1 MSVTWWAF
9 PAQARADVTLVEPY
23 TFDEWESAMSGIL
36 ETPDLQAEFCLLVD
50 RRRSKPPSSDFVE
63 RMVKYLRDHEAR
75 LSRARAAVLVSSV
88 AAMAAGRA
96 VETLT
101 DLRVGNFRLRT
112 FYGILEAEAWLRT
125 GDSLVTL
132 DLISQGRAGAGPA
145 APPDWQQL
153 KP

>member
-1 MSVTWWAF
+1 MPVTWWAF
-9 PAQARADVTLVEPY
+9 PAQARAELTLVEPY
-23 TFDEWESAMSGIL
+23 TFDEWESALSGIL
-36 ETPDLQAEFCLLVD
+36 DTPDLPAAFCLLVD
-50 RRRSKPPSSDFVE
+50 RRRSNPSSGDFVE
-63 RMVKYLRDHEAR
+63 RMGKYLRDHEAR
-75 LSRARAAVLVSSV
+75 LARARAAVVVSGV

-101 DLRVGNFRLRT
+101 DVRVGTFRLRT

-132 DLISQGRAGAGPA
+132 DLTSQGGTG
-145 APPDWQQL
+145 APPHRLDR

>member
-1 MSVTWWAF
+1 MPVTWWAF
-9 PAQARADVTLVEPY
+9 PAQARAELTLVEPY
-23 TFDEWESAMSGIL
+23 TYDEWESALSGIL
-36 ETPDLQAEFCLLVD
+36 ATPDLPAEFCLLVD
-50 RRRSKPPSSDFVE
+50 RRRSTPSSREFVE

-75 LSRARAAVLVSSV
+75 LARARAAVVVSSV

-101 DLRVGNFRLRT
+101 DLRVGTFRLRT

-125 GDSLVTL
+125 GDSLMTL
-132 DLISQGRAGAGPA
+132 DLTPGRGPA
-145 APPDWQQL
+145 PPPDRRHP